1 MWYTYI
7 HKALH
12 YHSIEIC
19 TKGTWRFSWVFVRKP
34 KREAKH
40 FFAWKKF
47 YWLCKQ
53 TWLWQQN
60 NLRQLMLTC
69 EKLKHSFWRMKKL
82 FFRILEHFR
91 PKVFSV
97 ILSVKFLN
105 SVDPQRF
112 EMQWKKTKS
121 LVTVCLNSWFTPSP
135 SFSRKRINVANDLFR
150 QFAEI
155 NECSRTMA
163 CDSPFKLDFLIHW
176 TSLVG
181 LQGRHIQKQ
190 NRIGKLRQK
199 NTK

>member
-1 MWYTYI
+1 
-7 HKALH
+7 
-12 YHSIEIC
+12 
-19 TKGTWRFSWVFVRKP
+19 
-34 KREAKH
+34 
-40 FFAWKKF
+40 
-47 YWLCKQ
+47 
-53 TWLWQQN
+53 
-60 NLRQLMLTC
+60 MLTC
-69 EKLKHSFWRMKKL
+69 EKLKRSFWRMKKF

-91 PKVFSV
+91 TQVFSSM
-97 ILSVKFLN
+97 LSVKFLN

-121 LVTVCLNSWFTPSP
+121 LVTVCLNSWFTPSSP

-181 LQGRHIQKQ
+181 LQERNIQNQNEIGMLKAEKYKNSKQ
-190 NRIGKLRQK
+190 DFLGLNLSLLQRFTHWYVMYLYVSYKCVYTLH
-199 NTK
+199 TLL